1 MIEHCYTRKSINKL
15 VLDCCKIVVIRK
27 SNKLPSWSNHGSS
40 KIDRLERRW
49 KLVQP
54 RWKEEME
61 ACGGHGWLH
70 PLRQTQPLHS
80 PSALAGMLP
89 LRRALITA
97 STVLLIHTRKKSE
110 HETEKI
116 NSISRANLER
126 RHFLY
131 KKRSDQR
138 KSQDCLHYI
147 VNGFA
152 FSMEWY
158 RPRGKLW
165 SLCCWRR
172 QMRSLLRKVCRNF
185 CCCLPS
191 HPGQLELLDGQ
202 CSYRISRHYAIKLHL
217 LFRCLRS
224 RAAVKSKN
232 CSDCQP
238 PLIAAGN
245 RHSEHRRS
253 FELSVGFILNCMISS
268 PILSGVIR
276 KRVSAFLTLLIKAL
290 KKGVISVLALS

>member
-158 RPRGKLW
+158 RPRGKAVIFMLLASSNAKLAAQSLQEFLLLLAFTPWAVGASRW
-165 SLCCWRR
+165 SMLLSHLAPLC
-172 QMRSLLRKVCRNF
+172 
-185 CCCLPS
+185 
-191 HPGQLELLDGQ
+191 
-202 CSYRISRHYAIKLHL
+202 Y
-217 LFRCLRS
+217 
-224 RAAVKSKN
+224 
-232 CSDCQP
+232 
-238 PLIAAGN
+238 
-245 RHSEHRRS
+245 
-253 FELSVGFILNCMISS
+253 
-268 PILSGVIR
+268 
-276 KRVSAFLTLLIKAL
+276 
-290 KKGVISVLALS
+290 